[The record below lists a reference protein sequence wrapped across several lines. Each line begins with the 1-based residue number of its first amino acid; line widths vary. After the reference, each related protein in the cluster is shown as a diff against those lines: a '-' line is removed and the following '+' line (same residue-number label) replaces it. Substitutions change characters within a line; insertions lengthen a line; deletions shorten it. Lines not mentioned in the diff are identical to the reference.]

1 MDANIERDTAQFAAS
16 VPRLNKEFSIS
27 EELAALMPWYGRPHA
42 GKALPIHPKQKL
54 GGLNDKWLGQA
65 APGLPPLITCI

>member
-27 EELAALMPWYGRPHA
+27 EELAALMP
-42 GKALPIHPKQKL
+42 
-54 GGLNDKWLGQA
+54 
-65 APGLPPLITCI
+65 